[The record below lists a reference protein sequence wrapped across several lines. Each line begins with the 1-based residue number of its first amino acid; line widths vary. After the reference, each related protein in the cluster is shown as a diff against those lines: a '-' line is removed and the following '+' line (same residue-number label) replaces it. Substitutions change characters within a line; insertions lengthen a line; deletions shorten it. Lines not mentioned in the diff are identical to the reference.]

1 MIIVIYFIPP
11 YVAIYIYLT
20 FSIWPIRLFY
30 IPLHPVLVQ
39 TMNKK
44 RLILLNLGWFSYSF
58 FLFKIMKYQNINTSS
73 NCIVSEPQDAGVTL
87 SSVKSQI
94 MELDYGR
101 LLDLNEWIK
110 AQLQFRSLL
119 VGIKVVLHHTQR
131 PHSTCYCEVL
141 IKMSDGTEVPVHFV
155 GRNSVLLYVYALR
168 HPEGVKRGVIN
179 NKNHELASLYS
190 RIYMRP
196 ASEMNIERGHDLDQ
210 ALSQSRAAIRKA
222 LNDASLSGDL
232 AIGRCNRNND
242 YIAIP
247 FAMNGGRIE
256 MINI

>member
-1 MIIVIYFIPP
+1 MMILRVFFMLLFKI
-11 YVAIYIYLT
+11 LT
-20 FSIWPIRLFY
+20 IKIWPIQRFY
-30 IPLHPVLVQ
+30 IPLPSVLVQ

-58 FLFKIMKYQNINTSS
+58 LFKIMEYQNINKSS
-73 NCIVSEPQDAGVTL
+73 NCIVSAPQGAGVTL
-87 SSVKSQI
+87 NSVKSQI
-94 MELDYGR
+94 MDWDFR
-101 LLDLNEWIK
+101 LLSDLDEWIK
-110 AQLQFRSLL
+110 AQLLCRSLP
-119 VGIKVVLHHTQR
+119 VGIKVVLHRTKL

-155 GRNSVLLYVYALR
+155 GRYAVLLYVYALR
-168 HPEGVKRGVIN
+168 HPEGVKRGAIN
-179 NKNHELASLYS
+179 NNNHELASLYS
-190 RIYMRP
+190 RIYKRP

-210 ALSQSRAAIRKA
+210 ALSQSRAAIRSA
-222 LNDASLSGDL
+222 LCDESLGGDL

>member
-11 YVAIYIYLT
+11 YVTIYIYLT
-20 FSIWPIRLFY
+20 FPIWPIRLFY

-58 FLFKIMKYQNINTSS
+58 LFKIMEYQNINKSS
-73 NCIVSEPQDAGVTL
+73 NCIVSAPQDAGVTL
-87 SSVKSQI
+87 NSVKSQI
-94 MELDYGR
+94 MDWDFR
-101 LLDLNEWIK
+101 LLSDLDEWIK
-110 AQLQFRSLL
+110 AQLLCRSLL

-155 GRNSVLLYVYALR
+155 GRYAVLLYVYALR

-256 MINI
+256 MINF